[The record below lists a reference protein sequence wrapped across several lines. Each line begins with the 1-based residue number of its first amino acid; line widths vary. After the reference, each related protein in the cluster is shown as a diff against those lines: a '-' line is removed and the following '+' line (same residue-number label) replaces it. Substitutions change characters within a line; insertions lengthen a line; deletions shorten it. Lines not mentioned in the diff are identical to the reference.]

1 MQRRNFKILKFS
13 GGFEMSFP
21 RKVFECMKAATMYH
35 AQWDYNVSMNILRS
49 KKRLIILI
57 ALAALVPILSLYV
70 ADAADILGGKKA
82 YAPSFYATNVF
93 LISIAIGFCAGLITG
108 CIGAGGGF
116 IITPALMAAGVKGIL
131 AVGTDLFH
139 IFAKAIMGSVLH
151 KKMGNVNVKLALWFL
166 VGSILGASLGGIIQ
180 KTIYDKNPIMS
191 DAVVSIIYAAILG
204 FLSWYGISDYLKKKR
219 TGKAP
224 SGHGGHGGPV
234 IPTAT
239 QLPGMAGKLQ
249 AMKLPPMVKFD
260 EDMVPGGRSI
270 SWAILAVG
278 GFIVGLASAMMG
290 VGGGFITF
298 PMFVYVFGIS
308 TFTTVGTDI
317 FQIIFTAGYGAISQ
331 YAIYGFVFYT
341 LAMGMLLGSLFG
353 IQVGA
358 LTTKVVSGIT
368 IRMFW
373 VITIVAGFINRAS
386 TLPKQFTDMGYINL
400 PKPLVAGIET
410 GGNVLFWVVIVAFVA
425 WVLMS
430 FIKNIKTLREE

>member
-1 MQRRNFKILKFS
+1 
-13 GGFEMSFP
+13 MSFS
-21 RKVFECMKAATMYH
+21 RKIYECMIAASRYH
-35 AQWDYNVSMNILRS
+35 AQWDYKVSMNILQS
-49 KKRLIILI
+49 NKRRMILI
-57 ALAALVPILSLYV
+57 VLAALTPILLFYI

-82 YAPSFYATNVF
+82 YAPSFYTNSVF
-93 LISIAIGFCAGLITG
+93 LVSIAIGFCAGLITG

-151 KKMGNVNVKLALWFL
+151 KKMGNVNGKLAIYFL
-166 VGSILGASLGGIIQ
+166 VGSIIGATVGGIIQ
-180 KTIYDKNPIMS
+180 KAVYDYDPIMS
-191 DAVVSIIYAAILG
+191 DAFFSIIYALILG
-204 FLSWYGISDYLKKKR
+204 FLSWYGVSDYLKKR
-219 TGKAP
+219 RSGKKP
-224 SGHGGHGGPV
+224 SDPHGGHGEPV
-234 IPTAT
+234 APGAVE
-239 QLPGMAGKLQ
+239 LPGLSSKLQ
-249 AMKLPPMVKFD
+249 SIKIPPMVKFD

-270 SWAILAVG
+270 SWLILACG
-278 GFIVGLASAMMG
+278 GFIVGIASAMMG

-317 FQIIFTAGYGAISQ
+317 FQIIFTAGYGGISQ

-353 IQVGA
+353 IQIGA
-358 LTTKVVSGIT
+358 LTTKVVSGMT

-373 VITIVAGFINRAS
+373 VVTILAGFINRVA

-400 PKPLVAGIET
+400 PRQLVQGIET
-410 GGNVLFWVVIVAFVA
+410 GGNVIFWLTVIIFIT
-425 WVLMS
+425 WVLRS
-430 FIKNIKTLREE
+430 FLKNIKTFREG

>member
-1 MQRRNFKILKFS
+1 
-13 GGFEMSFP
+13 MSFP

-35 AQWDYNVSMNILRS
+35 AQWDYEVSMNILRS
-49 KKRLIILI
+49 KKRMIILV

-70 ADAADILGGKKA
+70 ADAADIIGGKKA
-82 YAPSFYATNVF
+82 YAPSFYATTVF
-93 LISIAIGFCAGLITG
+93 LVSIAVGFCAGLITG

-151 KKMGNVNVKLALWFL
+151 KKMGNVNMKLAAYFL
-166 VGSILGASLGGIIQ
+166 IGSIIGASLGGLIQ
-180 KTIYDKNPIMS
+180 KAIYDANPVLS
-191 DAVVSIIYAAILG
+191 DAVVSIIYALILG
-204 FLSWYGISDYLKKKR
+204 FLSWYGISDYFKKKR
-219 TGKAP
+219 SGKEPA
-224 SGHGGHGGPV
+224 GHGGHDEGPKLV
-234 IPTAT
+234 VPSAT
-239 QLPGMAGKLQ
+239 ELPGMAGKLQ
-249 AMKLPPMVKFD
+249 AIRIPPMVKFD
-260 EDMVPGGRSI
+260 EDMVPGGRNI
-270 SWAILAVG
+270 SWLILAAG
-278 GFIVGLASAMMG
+278 GFLVGLASSMMG

-341 LAMGMLLGSLFG
+341 LAMGMLLGSLLG
-353 IQVGA
+353 IQIGA
-358 LTTKVVSGIT
+358 LTTKVVSGMT

-386 TLPKQFTDMGYINL
+386 TLPKQFTDMGYIKL
-400 PKPLVAGIET
+400 PKPLVEGIET
-410 GGNVLFWVVIVAFVA
+410 GGNVLFWVTVVAFVF

-430 FIKNIKTLREE
+430 FFKNIGKLREE

>member
-1 MQRRNFKILKFS
+1 MSVPRR
-13 GGFEMSFP
+13 
-21 RKVFECMKAATMYH
+21 VYECLRAAAIYH
-35 AQWDYNVSMNILRS
+35 AQWDYEVSMNILRS
-49 KKRLIILI
+49 KKRMLILV
-57 ALAALVPILSLYV
+57 ALAAVIPIVSFYV

-151 KKMGNVNVKLALWFL
+151 KKMGNVNVRLAIYFL
-166 VGSILGASLGGIIQ
+166 VGSIIGASLGGFIQ
-180 KTIYDKNPIMS
+180 KAVYEANPILS
-191 DAVVSIIYAAILG
+191 DAVVSIIYASLLG

-219 TGKAP
+219 SGKVP
-224 SGHGGHGGPV
+224 SGHGHGGHGDEKTKLV
-234 IPTAT
+234 IPSAT
-239 QLPGMAGKLQ
+239 EVGGMAGKLQ
-249 AMKLPPMVKFD
+249 AVRIPPMVKFD
-260 EDMVPGGRSI
+260 EDMVPGGRNI
-270 SWAILAVG
+270 SWLILAMG
-278 GFIVGLASAMMG
+278 GFLVGLASAMMG

-317 FQIIFTAGYGAISQ
+317 FQIVFTAGYGAITQ
-331 YAIYGFVFYT
+331 YAIFGFVFYT
-341 LAMGMLLGSLFG
+341 LAMGMLLGSLLG
-353 IQVGA
+353 IQIGA
-358 LTTKVVSGIT
+358 LTTKVVSGMT

-373 VITIVAGFINRAS
+373 VVTIVAGFINRFS

-400 PKPLVAGIET
+400 PKPLVTTIELI
-410 GGNVLFWVVIVAFVA
+410 GNVLFWAVIVAFVA
-425 WVLMS
+425 WVMTS
-430 FIKNIKTLREE
+430 FLKNIKTFREE